1 MKPSVIV
8 TGASGGIGSQIC
20 ELFANDGFD
29 VIGIDRVPSKWTL
42 WKSFDLSDS
51 ALFGSMEDAFDTAE
65 LHCIVHAA
73 AEQILGR
80 LEDQSSEVWN
90 QTMWTNVMSLDSL
103 VRNYASVLQ
112 KNSGSVVRV
121 GSVHAVAS
129 RAEVAIY
136 AISKAAAE
144 GWVRSA
150 AIEYAPEIRINSVI
164 PGAIKA
170 GKLAEFF
177 AAPGND
183 GEAISQRITSRTPMK
198 RLGEPA
204 DVANAVLFLSS
215 SIKSGFITGQSLII
229 DGGATLLLATEV
241 D

>member
-20 ELFANDGFD
+20 EQFYLDGYD

-42 WKSFDLSDS
+42 NKSLDLKDLDLFAMLESSFD
-51 ALFGSMEDAFDTAE
+51 TRE
-65 LHCIVHAA
+65 LKCIVHAA
-73 AEQILGR
+73 AEQILGK

-90 QTMWTNVMSLDSL
+90 QTMWTNVMSLDNL
-103 VRNYASVLQ
+103 VRNYAGVLE
-112 KNSGSVVRV
+112 KNRGSVVLV

-150 AIEYAPEIRINSVI
+150 AIEYAPGIRINSVV
-164 PGAIKA
+164 PGAIK
-170 GKLAEFF
+170 
-177 AAPGND
+177 
-183 GEAISQRITSRTPMK
+183 
-198 RLGEPA
+198 
-204 DVANAVLFLSS
+204 
-215 SIKSGFITGQSLII
+215 
-229 DGGATLLLATEV
+229 
-241 D
+241 

>member
-20 ELFANDGFD
+20 EQFYLDGYD

-42 WKSFDLSDS
+42 NKSLDLKHLDLFAMLESSFD
-51 ALFGSMEDAFDTAE
+51 TRE
-65 LHCIVHAA
+65 LKCIVHAA
-73 AEQILGR
+73 AEQILGK

-90 QTMWTNVMSLDSL
+90 QTMWTNVMSLDNL
-103 VRNYASVLQ
+103 VRNYAGVLE
-112 KNSGSVVRV
+112 KNRGSVVLV

-150 AIEYAPEIRINSVI
+150 AIEYAPGIRINSVV
-164 PGAIKA
+164 PGAIKS
-170 GKLAEFF
+170 GKLVEFF
-177 AAPGND
+177 EAPGND
-183 GEAISQRITSRTPMK
+183 GEAIANRITGRTPMR
-198 RLGEPA
+198 RLGEPV
-204 DVANAVLFLSS
+204 DVANAVQFLSGS
-215 SIKSGFITGQSLII
+215 KSTFITGQSLII